1 MSAADADPAQAVSPV
16 LVTGATGYVG
26 GRLVPLLLERGHT
39 VRAVGRSAAKLRCRP
54 WGDHPNV
61 RIAEADLADRAALA
75 EAMRGCRTAFY
86 LVHSMSP
93 RAGAD
98 YEAVDR
104 ELAYT
109 FVEASRDAGLERII
123 YLGGLG
129 EADDPNLSRHLRS
142 RAEVGRIL
150 RLSPARVTILRAAVI
165 LGSGSASFE
174 ILRYLVERLPVM
186 LTPRWVRT
194 ESQPIAIS
202 NVLGY
207 LAGCLEHPETA
218 DRTFDIGGPDIL
230 SYEDLFRM
238 YAEQA
243 RLKRRL
249 IIPVPVLSPRLSS
262 YWLGLVTP
270 VPVSLA
276 KPLILGLKT
285 RAVCREN
292 AIREIIPQ
300 TLLTCR
306 EAIALALR
314 KFEQQ
319 AVDTCWHDAGQPL
332 VPEWVACGDPAYA
345 GGTVL
350 QDGFRATIQA
360 TPEEVWPAVARLG
373 GGTGWYF
380 GDSLWRLR
388 GLADTLAGGP
398 GLRRGRRHPTDVRLG
413 DSLDFWRVVRV
424 EPARLL
430 LLHAEMR
437 APGEALLQIRL
448 EKKGLDRT
456 ELSMVPRFLPR
467 GLAGLF
473 YWYAVY
479 PFHAWVFA
487 GMLRGLAKAVGRPI
501 VGGPEKYAP
510 GAADVCRLTA
520 RL

>member
-1 MSAADADPAQAVSPV
+1 MITVPASNSHARPV

-26 GRLVPLLLERGHT
+26 GRLVPLLLERGHV

-54 WGDHPNV
+54 WSNHPNALF
-61 RIAEADLADRAALA
+61 AEADLRDREALA
-75 EAMRGCRTAFY
+75 RAMRGCRTAFY
-86 LVHSMSP
+86 LVHSMNP

-98 YEAVDR
+98 YASVDR

-123 YLGGLG
+123 YLAGLG

-150 RLSPARVTILRAAVI
+150 RLSPASVTILRAAVI
-165 LGSGSASFE
+165 LGAGSASFE
-174 ILRYLVERLPVM
+174 ILRHLAERLPVM

-194 ESQPIAIS
+194 KSQPIAIS
-202 NVLGY
+202 NVLEY

-218 DRTFDIGGPDIL
+218 GRSFDICGPDNL
-230 SYEDLFRM
+230 SYEDLFRI
-238 YAEQA
+238 YSEEA
-243 RLKRRL
+243 RLKQRV

-262 YWLGLVTP
+262 YWLGLMTP

-285 RAVCREN
+285 KAVCREHN
-292 AIREIIPQ
+292 IRDIIPQ
-300 TLLTCR
+300 HLLSCR
-306 EAIALALR
+306 EAIRLALR
-314 KFEQQ
+314 KIEQQ
-319 AVDTCWHDAGQPL
+319 AVDTCWHDAGQT
-332 VPEWVACGDPAYA
+332 VAPEWVACGDPAYA

-360 TPEEVWPAVARLG
+360 TPEEIWPAVARLG
-373 GGTGWYF
+373 GQTGWYF

-388 GLADTLAGGP
+388 GQADKLAGGP
-398 GLRRGRRHPTDVRLG
+398 GLRRGRRHPTDMRLG

-424 EPARLL
+424 DPPTLL
-430 LLHAEMR
+430 LLHAEMK

-448 EKKGLDRT
+448 EKKSPDRT

-467 GLAGLF
+467 GLAGLL
-473 YWYAVY
+473 YWWAVY
-479 PFHAWVFA
+479 PFHSWVFA
-487 GMLRGLAKAVGRPI
+487 GMLRGLAKATGRPI
-501 VGGPEKYAP
+501 VDGPDKYKP
-510 GAADVCRLTA
+510 GTADVCRLPGVH
-520 RL
+520 